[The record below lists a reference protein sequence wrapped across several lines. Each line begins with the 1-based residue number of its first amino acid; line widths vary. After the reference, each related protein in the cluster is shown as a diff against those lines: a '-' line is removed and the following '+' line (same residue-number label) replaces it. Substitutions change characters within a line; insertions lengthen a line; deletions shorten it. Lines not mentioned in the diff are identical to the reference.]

1 MEQVTIKDIARICG
15 VGISTVSRAIN
26 NHPDINPETKSMI
39 NRVIREQGYVPNN
52 SARNLKRTEAKTIA
66 VLVKGMN
73 NPFFTSMVKS
83 IEKEIKKKKYAMV
96 LHHVEH
102 DEDEIDVALEL
113 VKEKRL
119 KGIIFLGGY
128 FQHSSEKLGYL
139 NVPFILS
146 TVGGSA
152 ETIDKAMFSTISV
165 DDRKESYRIV
175 DYLIQ
180 SGHKKIAMISA
191 SKEDESIGKLRLE
204 GYKKALKEHG
214 ISFRQEL
221 VRPMDQDLE
230 LYSMENGYQA
240 TKQLLASG
248 EEFTA
253 LYAISDMMA
262 VGALRAIHEAG
273 KKVPDDY
280 SVVGYDGID
289 IGKYSIPTI
298 TTVHQPIEEMAKET
312 IGLLF
317 DIISGKKQHQHRV
330 FSGEIVV
337 RESTKSIKE

>member
-15 VGISTVSRAIN
+15 VGVSTVSRAIN
-26 NHPDINPETKSMI
+26 NHPDINPETKEMI
-39 NRVIREQGYVPNN
+39 NRVIREYGYVPNN

-83 IEKEIKKKKYAMV
+83 IEKEIQKKKYTMV

-102 DEDEIDVALEL
+102 EEDEIDVALEL

-128 FQHSSEKLGYL
+128 FKHSSEKLEYL

-146 TVGGSA
+146 TAGVA
-152 ETIDKAMFSTISV
+152 PETINRTKYSTISV
-165 DDRKESYRIV
+165 DDFKESYRIV

-191 SKEDESIGKLRLE
+191 SLNDESIGRLRLD
-204 GYKKALKEHG
+204 GYKKALEEHHIPFRKEL
-214 ISFRQEL
+214 IK
-221 VRPMDQDLE
+221 PMSQSLE
-230 LYSMENGYQA
+230 PYSIENGYYA
-240 TKQLLASG
+240 TKELLASG

-262 VGALRAIHEAG
+262 IGAMRAIHEAG
-273 KKVPDDY
+273 KSVPEDY

-289 IGKYSIPTI
+289 IGKYVTPTI
-298 TTVHQPIEEMAKET
+298 TTMNQPIEEMAKET

-317 DIISGKKQHQHRV
+317 DIIAGKKQHQHRV
-330 FSGEIVV
+330 FSGEIIV
-337 RESTKSIKE
+337 RESTKKI

>member
-52 SARNLKRTEAKTIA
+52 SARNLKLTEAKNIA

-96 LHHVEH
+96 LHHVEF

-128 FQHSSEKLGYL
+128 FKHSSEKLEYL

-146 TVGGSA
+146 TAGGSVEA
-152 ETIDKAMFSTISV
+152 INKTKYSTISV
-165 DDRKESYRIV
+165 DDMKESYRIV
-175 DYLIQ
+175 EYLIQ

-191 SKEDESIGKLRLE
+191 SLQDESIGKLRLE
-204 GYKKALKEHG
+204 GYKKALEDYQ
-214 ISFRQEL
+214 IPFRQEMI
-221 VRPMDQDLE
+221 RPMEQALE
-230 LYSMENGYQA
+230 PYSMENGYQA
-240 TKQLLASG
+240 TKELLASG

-253 LYAISDMMA
+253 LYVISDMMTSMSRYTR
-262 VGALRAIHEAG
+262 L
-273 KKVPDDY
+273 Y
-280 SVVGYDGID
+280 
-289 IGKYSIPTI
+289 
-298 TTVHQPIEEMAKET
+298 
-312 IGLLF
+312 
-317 DIISGKKQHQHRV
+317 
-330 FSGEIVV
+330 
-337 RESTKSIKE
+337 

>member
-15 VGISTVSRAIN
+15 VGVSTVSRAIN
-26 NHPDINPETKSMI
+26 NHPDINPETKNMI

-52 SARNLKRTEAKTIA
+52 SARNLKRTEAKSIA

-83 IEKEIKKKKYAMV
+83 IEKEIKQKKYAMV
-96 LHHVEH
+96 LHHVEY

-113 VKEKRL
+113 IKEKRL

-128 FQHSSEKLGYL
+128 FKHSSEKLGYL

-146 TVGGSA
+146 TAGGIG
-152 ETIDKAMFSTISV
+152 ETMNQAMYSTITV
-165 DDRKESYRIV
+165 DDRKESYQIV
-175 DYLIQ
+175 EYLIQ
-180 SGHKKIAMISA
+180 SGHRKIAMLSA
-191 SKEDESIGKLRLE
+191 SRQDESIGKLRLE
-204 GYKKALKEHG
+204 GYKKALEEHG

-221 VRPMDQDLE
+221 IKSMDE
-230 LYSMENGYQA
+230 TVEPYSMENGYQA
-240 TKQLLASG
+240 TRQLLDSK

-273 KKVPDDY
+273 KRVPEDY
-280 SVVGYDGID
+280 SVVGFDGID
-289 IGKYSIPTI
+289 IGKYCIPTI
-298 TTVHQPIEEMAKET
+298 TTVNQPIEEMAKET

-317 DIISGKKQHQHRV
+317 DIIAGKKKHQHKV
-330 FSGEIVV
+330 FSGEIVI
-337 RESTKSIKE
+337 RESTKSI

>member
-66 VLVKGMN
+66 VLVKGMD

-83 IEKEIKKKKYAMV
+83 IEKEIKQKKYAMV
-96 LHHVEH
+96 LHHVEY

-113 VKEKRL
+113 IKEKRL

-128 FQHSSEKLGYL
+128 FKHSSKKLGYL

-146 TVGGSA
+146 TAGGSG
-152 ETIDKAMFSTISV
+152 ETINKAMYSTISV

-180 SGHKKIAMISA
+180 SGHRKIAMISA
-191 SKEDESIGKLRLE
+191 SRQDESIGKLRLE
-204 GYKKALKEHG
+204 GYKEALEEHG

-221 VRPMDQDLE
+221 IKPMDEALE
-230 LYSMENGYQA
+230 PYSMENGYQA
-240 TKQLLASG
+240 TKQLLDSG

-273 KKVPDDY
+273 KKVPEDY

-289 IGKYSIPTI
+289 IGKYCIPTI
-298 TTVHQPIEEMAKET
+298 TTVKQPIEEMAKET

-317 DIISGKKQHQHRV
+317 DIIAGKKQHQHRV
-330 FSGEIVV
+330 FSGEIVI
-337 RESTKSIKE
+337 RESTKSI

>member
-146 TVGGSA
+146 TAGGSA
-152 ETIDKAMFSTISV
+152 ETADNAMFSTISV

-191 SKEDESIGKLRLE
+191 SKEDESIGRLRLE
-204 GYKKALKEHG
+204 GYKKALKDHG

-298 TTVHQPIEEMAKET
+298 TTVNQPIEEMAKET

-317 DIISGKKQHQHRV
+317 DIIAGKKQHQHRV
-330 FSGEIVV
+330 FSGEIVI
-337 RESTKSIKE
+337 RESTKSINE

>member
-15 VGISTVSRAIN
+15 VSISTVSRAIN

-52 SARNLKRTEAKTIA
+52 SARNLKLTEAKNIA

-96 LHHVEH
+96 LHHVEF

-128 FQHSSEKLGYL
+128 FKHSSEKLEYL

-146 TVGGSA
+146 TVGGSVEA
-152 ETIDKAMFSTISV
+152 INKTKYSTISV
-165 DDRKESYRIV
+165 DDMQESYRIV
-175 DYLIQ
+175 EYLIQ

-191 SKEDESIGKLRLE
+191 SLQDESIGKLRLE
-204 GYKKALKEHG
+204 GYKKALEDYQ
-214 ISFRQEL
+214 IPFRQEL
-221 VRPMDQDLE
+221 IRPMEQALE
-230 LYSMENGYQA
+230 PYSMENGYQA
-240 TKQLLASG
+240 TKELLASG

-253 LYAISDMMA
+253 LYVISDMMA

-273 KKVPDDY
+273 KKVPEDY
-280 SVVGYDGID
+280 SVAGYDGID
-289 IGKYSIPTI
+289 IGKYITPTI
-298 TTVHQPIEEMAKET
+298 TTVNQPIEEMAKET

-317 DIISGKKQHQHRV
+317 DIIAGKKQHQHRV
-330 FSGEIVV
+330 FSGEIVI
-337 RESTKSIKE
+337 RESTKSI